1 MEQRTETQ
9 ENNFGV
15 KFQIG
20 QKLTLYKI
28 FGKIEGVDCFI
39 SQISPSGMFFKVN
52 KSSLLFSIKT
62 LHSKGSTISS
72 GCYLSA
78 K

>member
-1 MEQRTETQ
+1 MKQRTETQ

-15 KFQIG
+15 KFQLG
-20 QKLTLYKI
+20 QKFTLYKK
-28 FGKIEGVDCFI
+28 FGKNEGVDCSI

-52 KSSLLFSIKT
+52 KSNLLFSIKT
-62 LHSKGSTISS
+62 LNSKGSTISS
-72 GCYLSA
+72 GCYVSP